1 MDEAGADSGL
11 AENEMPEDR
20 TMGLVSGRP
29 SAEDILS
36 SLPFPDKGVDP
47 VVSLPQKPAFGI
59 EGLNRLIW

>member
-1 MDEAGADSGL
+1 
-11 AENEMPEDR
+11 MPKDR

-36 SLPFPDKGVDP
+36 SPPFPDKGVDP
-47 VVSLPQKPAFGI
+47 VVSLPPKPAFGI